1 MDKGNNELD
10 ELTREIGRII
20 ADNRKFLARV
30 MDDDFEP
37 EEDDGE
43 ENDIIDIIE
52 EL

>member
-1 MDKGNNELD
+1 VDKEKNELD
-10 ELTREIGRII
+10 ELAREIDRII

-37 EEDDGE
+37 EEEVGDED
-43 ENDIIDIIE
+43 DIIE